1 MSATPEK
8 ASSSLNDSISPS
20 KESSKSPASEKGGNT
35 SDNIN
40 EQSGHSESESD
51 TSPEKSISSR
61 NVASN
66 ASGEGQRERKP
77 SGSSKAASE
86 SPDRKRKYEPTEEEI
101 RVYKHKKEK
110 QEEERL
116 KMQVLVS
123 NFTEE
128 QLNRYEMYRRAAFPK
143 AAVKR
148 LMQSITR
155 SGVAQ
160 NVVIA
165 MSGIAKVFVGE
176 VVEEALDV
184 MKQWGE
190 TGPIQPKHL
199 RESVRRLKSARNIP
213 NTKTKTTLL
222 NS

>member
-1 MSATPEK
+1 MSANTPEK
-8 ASSSLNDSISPS
+8 ASTSFDDSISPS
-20 KESSKSPASEKGGNT
+20 KDPSKSPASEKGE
-35 SDNIN
+35 SDHIN
-40 EQSGHSESESD
+40 EHSGHSESESD
-51 TSPEKSISSR
+51 TSPEKSKSSH
-61 NVASN
+61 SIPGP
-66 ASGEGQRERKP
+66 STHSDSQRERKT

-101 RVYKHKKEK
+101 RVYRHKREK

-199 RESVRRLKSARNIP
+199 RESVRRLKS
-213 NTKTKTTLL
+213 
-222 NS
+222 S